1 MIDFQA
7 VADCLAEIQMTG
19 ATSVKEMLLKRYG
32 ESVEGLKDVLKFIYD
47 PYFTTGIKQ
56 AKLDNAPLTYV
67 SEASVEDVM
76 AYLRKFTTGAGADVE
91 YALAFIYQ
99 SEDPNWQ
106 WAATGLVTKDL
117 QIGVSVTTLNKVY
130 GRSFIPKIGIMRGML
145 CPDNARGH
153 FIVTEKIDGN
163 RRLIMNKPT
172 GVEIYTRSGKR
183 DTGLV
188 EIEEEVAKLPIGFVY
203 DCECVASGSFG
214 DNIELRQASASILN
228 RRNQERKG
236 VTALCFDVLPQA
248 DYDNGISRMNALGR
262 KALGAAIFGDSAS
275 VARLIDFARHM
286 DEQSGGHMA
295 TALHSMTDRYLSSAA
310 APQHIKMLP
319 VLGIV
324 DDKPQGTEI
333 AKAIWDVGGEG
344 VMLVDWSSPY
354 EVNPNPR
361 KTLLKIKM
369 LKEYTAMCVGVFEGD
384 NKYAGTAGGIV
395 VSYKATDGKTY
406 LVKVGTGFTDW
417 DRDYLWQHKNEV
429 AGRMA
434 ELDSFGESVNAQGG
448 RSLNCPVFKRF
459 VGDTTY
465 E

>member
-7 VADCLAEIQMTG
+7 VADCLAEIQTNG

-32 ESVEGLKDVLKFIYD
+32 ESVEGFKDVLKFIYD

-76 AYLRKFTTGAGADVE
+76 AYLQKFTTGSGADVE

-130 GRSFIPKIGIMRGML
+130 GKAFIPKIGIMRGML
-145 CPDNARGH
+145 CPDDARGH

-183 DTGLV
+183 DRGLV
-188 EIEEEVAKLPIGFVY
+188 EIEEEVAKLPVGFVY
-203 DCECVASGSFG
+203 DCECVATGSFG

-248 DYDNGISRMNALGR
+248 DYDNGISRMHALGR
-262 KALGAAIFGDSAS
+262 KALGAAIFGDKAS
-275 VARLIDFARHM
+275 VTRLIDFATQM
-286 DEQSGGHMA
+286 DEQTGNHMA
-295 TALHSMTDRYLSSAA
+295 AALHLMTDRYLSDA

-319 VLGIV
+319 ILGIV
-324 DDKPQGTEI
+324 ENKPQGTEI
-333 AKAIWDVGGEG
+333 AKTIWDVGGEG
-344 VMLVDWSSPY
+344 VMLVDWASPY

-384 NKYAGTAGGIV
+384 NKYTGTAGGIV

-417 DRDYLWQHKNEV
+417 DRNYLWQHKDEV
-429 AGRMA
+429 AGKMA

-459 VGDTTY
+459 VGDTTN

>member
-1 MIDFQA
+1 MIDFQV
-7 VADCLAEIQMTG
+7 VAECLSEVQATG
-19 ATSVKEMLLKRYG
+19 ATSVKEMLLKQYG
-32 ESVEGLKDVLKFIYD
+32 ASVDGFKDVLKFIYD

-56 AKLDNAPLTYV
+56 AKLDNNPLAYV

-76 AYLRKFTTGAGADVE
+76 AYLKKYNTGAGADVE

-99 SEDPNWQ
+99 SEDPDWQ

-130 GRSFIPKIGIMRGML
+130 GKSFIPKIGIMRGML
-145 CPDNARGH
+145 CPDNAKGH

-183 DTGLV
+183 DRGLV
-188 EIEEEVAKLPIGFVY
+188 EIEEEVAKLPVGFVY
-203 DCECVASGSFG
+203 DCECVATGSFG

-236 VTALCFDVLPQA
+236 VTALCFDMLPQA
-248 DYDNGISRMNALGR
+248 DYDEGTSRMNALGR
-262 KALGAAIFGDSAS
+262 KAMGAAVFGDKDSVDKLLVFAS
-275 VARLIDFARHM
+275 KQDAEKGSHL
-286 DEQSGGHMA
+286 SN
-295 TALHSMTDRYLSSAA
+295 ALSVMCESLLSSAA

-319 VLGIV
+319 ILGIV
-324 DDKPQGTEI
+324 DNKEQGTEI
-333 AKAIWDVGGEG
+333 AKTIWDVGGEG
-344 VMLVDWSSPY
+344 VMLVDWASPY

-384 NKYAGTAGGIV
+384 NKYTGTAGGIV
-395 VSYKATDGKTY
+395 VSYKATDKKTY

-417 DRDYLWQHKNEV
+417 DRDYLWTHKNEV
-429 AGRMA
+429 AGKMV

-459 VGDTTY
+459 VGDETN

>member
-7 VADCLAEIQMTG
+7 VADCLAEIQTNG

-32 ESVEGLKDVLKFIYD
+32 ESVEGFKDVLKFIYD

-76 AYLRKFTTGAGADVE
+76 AYLQKFTTGSGADVE

-130 GRSFIPKIGIMRGML
+130 GKAFIPKIGIMRGML
-145 CPDNARGH
+145 CPDDARGH

-183 DTGLV
+183 DRGLV
-188 EIEEEVAKLPIGFVY
+188 EIEEEVAKLPVGFVY
-203 DCECVASGSFG
+203 DCECVATGSFG

-236 VTALCFDVLPQA
+236 VTALCFDVLPQI
-248 DYDNGISRMNALGR
+248 DYDNGISRMHALGR
-262 KALGAAIFGDSAS
+262 KALGAAIFGDTAS
-275 VARLIDFARHM
+275 VARLIDFATQM
-286 DEQSGGHMA
+286 DEQSGNHMA
-295 TALHSMTDRYLSSAA
+295 MALHLMTDRYLGNV

-319 VLGIV
+319 ILGIV
-324 DDKPQGTEI
+324 EDKPQGTEI
-333 AKAIWDVGGEG
+333 AKTIWDVGGEG
-344 VMLVDWSSPY
+344 VMLVDWASPY

-384 NKYAGTAGGIV
+384 NKYTGTAGGII

-417 DRDYLWQHKNEV
+417 DRNYLWQHKDEV
-429 AGRMA
+429 AGKMA

-459 VGDTTY
+459 VGDTTN